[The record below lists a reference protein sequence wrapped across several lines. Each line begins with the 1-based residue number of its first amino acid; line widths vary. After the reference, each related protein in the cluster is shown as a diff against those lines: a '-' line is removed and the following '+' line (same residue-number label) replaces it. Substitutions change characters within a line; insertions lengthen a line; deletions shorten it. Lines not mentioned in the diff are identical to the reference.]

1 MGATGHNGLCEAI
14 ECIPLNLVR
23 NSPELKEIRID
34 YRVNFQLPV
43 LIEQWCA

>member
-1 MGATGHNGLCEAI
+1 MGPPGHNGLREAI

-23 NSPELKEIRID
+23 NSPELKEIGID

-43 LIEQWCA
+43 LIE